1 MKGPSTYRTQGA
13 SSCRSIF
20 CVKTL
25 TALTLGKAC
34 SVGLL
39 KFSSL
44 HLQAMTLKF
53 KKALGIRTSP
63 IHNSWDCWGRMT
75 PLGLLKI
82 LSPHPQ
88 AMRLEEKALRNWPS
102 SIHNSW
108 DQWVAEYWNASKPA
122 RQPESK
128 PANNNRGNNTTCRA
142 DICHKILQPY
152 FFGCSV
158 DRNQALQEVD
168 MQLSELDIRILAHKI
183 IISEI
188 LKLLAIQSDH

>member
-13 SSCRSIF
+13 SSCGSIF
-20 CVKTL
+20 CVKNL
-25 TALTLGKAC
+25 TALMLGKTC

-53 KKALGIRTSP
+53 KKALGIRPSP
-63 IHNSWDCWGRMT
+63 IHNSWDCWGRMV

-82 LSPHPQ
+82 LSPNPW
-88 AMRLEEKALRNWPS
+88 AMRLKFEKALRNWPS

-108 DQWVAEYWNASKPA
+108 DQWVADYWNASKPA

-142 DICHKILQPY
+142 DIFHKILQPY
-152 FFGCSV
+152 LFGV
-158 DRNQALQEVD
+158 LLF
-168 MQLSELDIRILAHKI
+168 MIRHCRRWICNYLNW
-183 IISEI
+183 ISAS
-188 LKLLAIQSDH
+188 LHTK